1 MAVTTGRD
9 VDPRHLQRAALL
21 AARFSC
27 PLLPRGNLEKMA
39 AGAIDDDDD
48 DGGFDCFYVV
58 RRACEELR
66 HEDGRSAHV
75 QPGMMPTKLQQGRT
89 HPFLR
94 AVLGSPDE
102 QAADPVTTIFD
113 GTLGLANDAVHL
125 AAVSGAAVTGVEAS
139 PWLYALLEEG
149 LPRIA
154 ASSARWA
161 SAAGRVRA
169 IHGDSADV
177 LAGMPNDSVDV
188 VVLDPMMSRVR
199 KSAPAFDL
207 LREFAK
213 MDRASPRLLREARR
227 VARRRVVLKL
237 GKGAPLPVS
246 RSIEFPRH
254 ELGAHVAYWLHQKG
268 TDPVFSDD
276 DSDGDVAASAPAAHS
291 GPRPVDRF

>member
-9 VDPRHLQRAALL
+9 VDPQHLERAALL

-39 AGAIDDDDD
+39 AGAHDVDNGGANNDDDEADEAD
-48 DGGFDCFYVV
+48 EKKRGFDCFYVV

-66 HEDGRSAHV
+66 HKDGRSAHV

-94 AVLGSPDE
+94 AVLGTNSIEGERDV
-102 QAADPVTTIFD
+102 ATLFD

-125 AAVSGAAVTGVEAS
+125 AAVTGAAVVGVEAS
-139 PWLYALLEEG
+139 PWLAALLEEG

-154 ASSARWA
+154 RSRAPWA
-161 SAAGRVRA
+161 AAAGRITAV
-169 IHGDSADV
+169 HGDSADV
-177 LAGMPNDSVDV
+177 LAGMDSDSVDV
-188 VVLDPMMSRVR
+188 VVVDPMMSRVR

-213 MDRASPRLLREARR
+213 MDRASPRLLREGLR

-237 GKGAPLPVS
+237 GKGAPLPVN

-254 ELGAHVAYWLHQKG
+254 ELGAHVAYWLHEKG
-268 TDPVFSDD
+268 IDPIFVDD
-276 DSDGDVAASAPAAHS
+276 EVAPS
-291 GPRPVDRF
+291 RR